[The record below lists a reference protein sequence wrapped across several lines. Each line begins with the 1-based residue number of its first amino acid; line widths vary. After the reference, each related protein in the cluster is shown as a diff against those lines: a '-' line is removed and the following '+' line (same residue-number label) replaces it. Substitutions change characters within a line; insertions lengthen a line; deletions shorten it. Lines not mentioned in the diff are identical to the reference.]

1 MNHSM
6 HFADHRTHIKIVVL
20 GLACA
25 LLVAAVGT
33 FGRVGTIDL
42 GTEPLVK
49 NAPQIVM
56 SGSLGTIR

>member
-20 GLACA
+20 GLICA
-25 LLVAAVGT
+25 MLVAAVGT
-33 FGRVGTIDL
+33 FGHVATIDL

-49 NAPQIVM
+49 AASKTVL
-56 SGSLGTIR
+56 SGNLAAIR